1 MGNQV
6 EGATRASSEADR
18 KRGEPVLFVGT
29 HERQL
34 DEKGRLALPAT
45 FRSHLGE
52 HCYLTI
58 GIDKCLN
65 VIAADTF
72 ESKAAE
78 LMGQVARGEVSRQRQ
93 RAFAASASLVTIDK
107 QGRVSIDDR
116 LRDYAELTP
125 RTNVTVTG
133 NLDVI
138 ELWSPERFRQIN
150 DEGTSDLAEPA

>member
-1 MGNQV
+1 M
-6 EGATRASSEADR
+6 
-18 KRGEPVLFVGT
+18 LFVGT

-107 QGRVSIDDR
+107 QGRVSLDDR
-116 LRDYAELTP
+116 LRDYAELSP

>member
-1 MGNQV
+1 M
-6 EGATRASSEADR
+6 
-18 KRGEPVLFVGT
+18 LFVGT

-52 HCYLTI
+52 HCYLTM

-116 LRDYAELTP
+116 LREYAELAP

-150 DEGTSDLAEPA
+150 DEGTNDLAEPA

>member
-1 MGNQV
+1 M
-6 EGATRASSEADR
+6 
-18 KRGEPVLFVGT
+18 LFVGT

-150 DEGTSDLAEPA
+150 DEGTNDLAEPA